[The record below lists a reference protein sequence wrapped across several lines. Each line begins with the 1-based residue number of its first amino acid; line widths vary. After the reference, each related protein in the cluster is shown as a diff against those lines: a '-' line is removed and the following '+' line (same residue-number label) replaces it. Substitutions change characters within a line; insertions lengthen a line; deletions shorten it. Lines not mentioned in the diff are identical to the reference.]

1 MPSHSDLEIKSR
13 LALGLG
19 LLSLVVILLL
29 RLLLPVLAI
38 SGLGA
43 ATYWLWQQQQRR
55 HRQRQR
61 QHARLNAKFYQLLQR
76 QQGRISI
83 LDFAM
88 YSRLDGT
95 AAQAYLNTQAQA
107 FSAYF
112 ETTLRG
118 DIIYVFNIATVHDGI
133 PHHSNSQAEVAW
145 AHAERVYV
153 ERTRAE
159 KAQAAWANAK
169 QIRTLRQL
177 SQRGAHQPPVSAQST
192 TDGLESDAT
201 QLSVERPVEL
211 PTVRGRSNDSESE
224 SVITIEVPAVRG

>member
-43 ATYWLWQQQQRR
+43 ASYWLWRQQQRR

-61 QHARLNAKFYQLLQR
+61 HQARLNTKFYQLLQR
-76 QQGRISI
+76 QQGRISV

-88 YSRLDGT
+88 HSRLDG
-95 AAQAYLNTQAQA
+95 ASAQAYLNAQAQA

-118 DIIYVFNIATVHDGI
+118 DIIYVFNVATVPGEI
-133 PHHSNSQAEVAW
+133 PHHATAQAEAAW
-145 AHAERVYV
+145 AHAESAHMQHAR
-153 ERTRAE
+153 EE

-177 SQRGAHQPPVSAQST
+177 SRRDCGQR
-192 TDGLESDAT
+192 SDAPT
-201 QLSVERPVEL
+201 ALPATDTSGSDTAQLPV
-211 PTVRGRSNDSESE
+211 VRGRGDRDLD

>member
-43 ATYWLWQQQQRR
+43 ASYWLWRQQQRR

-61 QHARLNAKFYQLLQR
+61 HQARLNTKFYQLLQR
-76 QQGRISI
+76 QQGRISV

-88 YSRLDGT
+88 HSRLDGT
-95 AAQAYLNTQAQA
+95 SAQAYLNAQAQA

-118 DIIYVFNIATVHDGI
+118 DIIYVFNVATVPGGA
-133 PHHSNSQAEVAW
+133 PHHATAQAEAAW
-145 AHAERVYV
+145 AHAESAHMQ
-153 ERTRAE
+153 RAREE

-177 SQRGAHQPPVSAQST
+177 SQRDSEQRSNASAPPSTDISGGDTAQ
-192 TDGLESDAT
+192 L
-201 QLSVERPVEL
+201 PV
-211 PTVRGRSNDSESE
+211 VRGRADGNPDP
-224 SVITIEVPAVRG
+224 VITIEVPAVRG